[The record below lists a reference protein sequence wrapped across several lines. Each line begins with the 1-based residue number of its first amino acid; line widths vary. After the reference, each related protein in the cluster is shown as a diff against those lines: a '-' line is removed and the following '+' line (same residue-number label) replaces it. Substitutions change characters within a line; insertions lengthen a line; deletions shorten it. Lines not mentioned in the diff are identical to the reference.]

1 MGTFSLL
8 RWSYEERGQHFSLQ
22 SNVNAPGRVSPH
34 WQEVIRESG
43 GKQCCLWSGL
53 QCITGFEIS
62 KMLDK
67 CCGFLFFFSPK
78 VSAFVSVIA
87 VKRCVKTVVVKLP
100 SRFVA
105 IVLVLGV
112 IMKVSRKS
120 DLKCK
125 HFNSSHWYEN

>member
-1 MGTFSLL
+1 MFFCFFG
-8 RWSYEERGQHFSLQ
+8 
-22 SNVNAPGRVSPH
+22 
-34 WQEVIRESG
+34 
-43 GKQCCLWSGL
+43 
-53 QCITGFEIS
+53 
-62 KMLDK
+62 
-67 CCGFLFFFSPK
+67 FFSPE

-125 HFNSSHWYEN
+125 NVNSSHWYEN